1 MINFF
6 KKLFRSNKTKCPRC
20 LGKGKV
26 ELIDIIRLKKEAFW
40 LPGKCAYCNGKG
52 KVPPARIAKV
62 DVGLEYLTTDLSS
75 AERQRILSGKTD
87 ALERA
92 NDLKESI
99 HEIVQKIEY
108 LYYIQNKEPDQIAD
122 CFINEHRGI
131 GYNPDEKTELVNYI
145 KKVIKSK
152 LRD

>member
-1 MINFF
+1 MNFF
-6 KKLFRSNKTKCPRC
+6 KRLFHSNMTECPRC
-20 LGKGKV
+20 LGKGNV
-26 ELIDIIRLKKEAFW
+26 DLEDIIRLKKEAFW
-40 LPGKCAYCNGKG
+40 IPGKCAYCNGKG

-75 AERQRILSGKTD
+75 EERYRILSGKTD

-99 HEIVQKIEY
+99 HEIVRDIEH
-108 LYYIQNKEPDQIAD
+108 LYYIQNKEPDEIAD
-122 CFINEHRGI
+122 YFISERRGI
-131 GYNPDEKTELVNYI
+131 GYTPEEKNELVRYI

-152 LRD
+152 LRN